1 VPIIDAIRFELHP
14 LQTLAAFGQL
24 SIRGLG
30 EISDAD
36 SEPSVLLARTDAV
49 PVPARP
55 ISHHGELM
63 EVPLT

>member
-1 VPIIDAIRFELHP
+1 M
-14 LQTLAAFGQL
+14 QTLAAFGQL

-49 PVPARP
+49 PLPARP
-55 ISHHGELM
+55 FSHYGEIK
-63 EVPLT
+63 EVLLT

>member
-1 VPIIDAIRFELHP
+1 M
-14 LQTLAAFGQL
+14 QTLAAFGQL

-49 PVPARP
+49 PAPARP
-55 ISHHGELM
+55 ISHYAELK
-63 EVPLT
+63 EVLPT

>member
-1 VPIIDAIRFELHP
+1 M
-14 LQTLAAFGQL
+14 QTLAMQTLTAFGQL

-49 PVPARP
+49 SAPARL
-55 ISHHGELM
+55 ISHYGEIK
-63 EVPLT
+63 EVLLT

>member
-1 VPIIDAIRFELHP
+1 M
-14 LQTLAAFGQL
+14 QTLAAFGQL

-49 PVPARP
+49 PLPARSS
-55 ISHHGELM
+55 SHYGELK
-63 EVPLT
+63 